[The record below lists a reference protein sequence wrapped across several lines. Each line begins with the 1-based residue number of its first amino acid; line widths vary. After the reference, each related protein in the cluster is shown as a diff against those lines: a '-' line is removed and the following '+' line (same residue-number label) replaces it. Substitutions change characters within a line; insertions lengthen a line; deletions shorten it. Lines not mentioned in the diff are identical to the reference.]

1 MIQSGIK
8 AGERLTE
15 TVKPVLSSAIEKTTP
30 LISSAIERTIGV
42 VERIDP
48 DSANREAYFKQD
60 QAEQNSAA

>member
-48 DSANREAYFKQD
+48 ESANREAYFR
-60 QAEQNSAA
+60 